1 MDGGRGR
8 RTSAAG
14 SGYGWRCSDKRAR
27 PVGREGLRGTGDV
40 WIGSLAGAG
49 PRGASAS
56 WDPRCMG
63 RAWTT
68 HTRPVDGV
76 PRRRRGLES
85 ALSGTP
91 NVRAEHASPEWGLG
105 LGRSRRR
112 GEPGLPGPDRPGTYW
127 VPCARGTRR
136 REAPE
141 GTMGGREPVQMTSGA
156 GDRARLGGTAN
167 VPRQRRD
174 GPLPSPTGR
183 WQRGTY
189 VQGPARIVR
198 EGCGGLR
205 IEGVVEGGGSGRR
218 DPERTKPAGGSP

>member
-1 MDGGRGR
+1 MAEG
-8 RTSAAG
+8 AAERPVLDL
-14 SGYGWRCSDKRAR
+14 GYGRRCSDKRG
-27 PVGREGLRGTGDV
+27 PPLGREGC
-40 WIGSLAGAG
+40 AG
-49 PRGASAS
+49 PEMYGSAPWLARGLGERAPIGTIGV
-56 WDPRCMG
+56 WVG
-63 RAWTT
+63 RGRPT
-68 HTRPVDGV
+68 HAPSMEFHEE
-76 PRRRRGLES
+76 RRGLES
-85 ALSGTP
+85 ALSGTL
-91 NVRAEHASPEWGLG
+91 NVRAEHASPERGLG

-112 GEPGLPGPDRPGTYW
+112 GGPSLPGPDRPGTYW

-141 GTMGGREPVQMTSGA
+141 GTMGGREPLQMTSGA
-156 GDRARLGGTAN
+156 GNRARLGGTAN

-198 EGCGGLR
+198 EGCAGLR
-205 IEGVVEGGGSGRR
+205 IEAVVEVGGSGRR